1 MNGPVALALSAV
13 RVRYGRRLAVDGL
26 TLTVRAGEIVGLL
39 GPNGSGK
46 SSTLGVAAGVLDPA
60 DGSVSVNG
68 VRRDRDPRAF
78 ARLVGLVPQEPAVY
92 DELTAEANLRFVG
105 RLYGLAGDDLRVRVD
120 RGLRFAKL
128 CDRRGQRAGTLSGG
142 LKQRLN
148 LACALL
154 HDPAVLLLDE
164 PTAALDPAS
173 RDGLFAELHQLK
185 ERGVAIL
192 LTTHHLDEAEHGCD
206 RVAVLRDG
214 VLTACGTPSDLAQTS
229 PCGRAVLYAH
239 LRERLPK
246 FFRVSLRRRIGR
258 DVSVEITGR
267 RLRLSAPTQQRL
279 GEALAVVLADGVTL
293 DAFRST
299 EGRLDHLLRGG
310 VVAEPRAGGTGVPP
324 VMVGDDRRDAGPT
337 VTDT

>member
-1 MNGPVALALSAV
+1 MDSVVALDLHAV
-13 RVRYGRRLAVDGL
+13 RVRYGSRMAVDAL
-26 TLTVRAGEIVGLL
+26 SLTVRAGEIVGLL

-60 DGSVSVNG
+60 DGWVSVNG
-68 VRRDRDPRAF
+68 VRRDHDPCRF
-78 ARLVGLVPQEPAVY
+78 ARLVGLVPQDPAVY

-105 RLYGLAGDDLRVRVD
+105 RLYGLRGDDLRVRVE

-128 CDRRGQRAGTLSGG
+128 GDRRHQRAGTLSGG
-142 LKQRLN
+142 MKQRLN

-173 RDGLFAELHQLK
+173 RDGLFAELHALK
-185 ERGVAIL
+185 EKGHAIL

-206 RVAVLRDG
+206 RVAVLREG
-214 VLTACGTPSDLAQTS
+214 KLTACGTPSELARPTT
-229 PCGRAVLYAH
+229 GRAVLYAH
-239 LRERLPK
+239 LRERLPR
-246 FFRVSLRRRIGR
+246 FFRLSLRRRIGR
-258 DVSVEITGR
+258 DVAVEVTGR
-267 RLRLSAPTQQRL
+267 RLRLSAPTQERL
-279 GEALAVVLADGVTL
+279 GQALAVVLADGIAL

-310 VVAEPRAGGTGVPP
+310 PPPAPLPPDGVAVAGERP
-324 VMVGDDRRDAGPT
+324 V
-337 VTDT
+337 

>member
-1 MNGPVALALSAV
+1 MDAPAALALNAV
-13 RVRYGRRLAVDGL
+13 AVRYGPRLAVDGL
-26 TLTVRAGEIVGLL
+26 TLSVRPGEIVGLL

-60 DGSVSVNG
+60 AGWVSVNG
-68 VRRDRDPRAF
+68 VRRDQEPRRF
-78 ARLVGLVPQEPAVY
+78 AQLVGLVPQEPAIY
-92 DELTAEANLRFVG
+92 EELSAEANLRFVG
-105 RLYGLAGDDLRVRVD
+105 RLYGLSGDDLRVRVD

-128 CDRRGQRAGTLSGG
+128 CDRRSQRAGTLSGG

-154 HDPAVLLLDE
+154 HNPAVLLLDE

-185 ERGVAIL
+185 EKGVAIL

-214 VLTACGTPSDLAQTS
+214 TLTACGTPAELAQ
-229 PCGRAVLYAH
+229 PAGRPVLYAH

-246 FFRVSLRRRIGR
+246 FFRLSLRKRVGR

-267 RLRLSAPTQQRL
+267 RLRLSAPTQERL

-293 DAFRST
+293 DGFRSS

-310 VVAEPRAGGTGVPP
+310 PVPVVPTPDERAAVP
-324 VMVGDDRRDAGPT
+324 
-337 VTDT
+337 